1 MYWIDHP
8 SHTRIPLPV
17 RGLGVGTGF
26 CQGRVPFELSHRQ
39 QKQHQHQQHQQ
50 HTLGSKYNFLY
61 FFCFQVYKSLNFHSL
76 SFVVPGSAPS
86 KSNSALYIHVLYNI
100 HVVPIKNLRHSF
112 LFSFYQVYTT

>member
-61 FFCFQVYKSLNFHSL
+61 FFCFQVYESLKFHSL

-86 KSNSALYIHVLYNI
+86 KSNSALYII
-100 HVVPIKNLRHSF
+100 
-112 LFSFYQVYTT
+112 